1 MIAVCGKRKPCKQ
14 AKRRRDNLVL
24 VVIDRCPFNVIL
36 PSFLPLAN
44 IEVKGRPLAAVNS
57 LPFPICSLFIAL
69 SSSSTFSVYLPTV
82 ADWAKSRNINVLSQ
96 GPNHKIL
103 STVVRVSRQEGRK
116 TIENTHGKCPC
127 LWKMKLKKVLLRNYE
142 GLNLNNI
149 CLIIRLFV
157 KVFQCVKTIK
167 DSEPRQCFSQM
178 NWNEILGQPLSSVSY
193 SCWIVYWDHFSSSF
207 LLFGTICVSDI
218 SIWGII
224 NPMWQPQS
232 ISRSKSGLV

>member
-1 MIAVCGKRKPCKQ
+1 M
-14 AKRRRDNLVL
+14 L

-57 LPFPICSLFIAL
+57 LPFPICPLFIAL
-69 SSSSTFSVYLPTV
+69 SSSSTFSVCLPTV
-82 ADWAKSRNINVLSQ
+82 ADWAKSRNINVPSQ

-116 TIENTHGKCPC
+116 TIENTHCKCPC
-127 LWKMKLKKVLLRNYE
+127 LWKMKLKKVLFRNYE

-157 KVFQCVKTIK
+157 KVFQCDYQGLRTKTMFQSDEMEWNSRSAFVK
-167 DSEPRQCFSQM
+167 C
-178 NWNEILGQPLSSVSY
+178 
-193 SCWIVYWDHFSSSF
+193 
-207 LLFGTICVSDI
+207 LLFMLDCVL
-218 SIWGII
+218 G
-224 NPMWQPQS
+224 
-232 ISRSKSGLV
+232 